1 MKYSITLYSPSYCY
15 LHVYTGVP
23 DFLIKH
29 HKHTPLKRDCFTIYI
44 YIFILCHSEAIT
56 TLGHFLLPSYLFYKI
71 IIILNTYSL
80 KGNMSDSI
88 EGLHRQYH
96 FLKKFCKQPFFFF
109 LAEITNVGKSS

>member
-1 MKYSITLYSPSYCY
+1 MKYSITLYSPSYRY

-44 YIFILCHSEAIT
+44 IYFHIMSLRSYYNVGSFPASK
-56 TLGHFLLPSYLFYKI
+56 LLVLQI

-96 FLKKFCKQPFFFF
+96 FLKKFCKQPFLFF